1 VQRGDHERARV
12 TISGRVQGVFFRD
25 STREK
30 AEDLGLA
37 GWVKNA
43 SDGRVEALFQGP
55 SRKVR
60 EMVEWCEHGPSQASV
75 ESVDADFEEARGD
88 LEGFEVR

>member
-1 VQRGDHERARV
+1 M
-12 TISGRVQGVFFRD
+12 QGVFFRD
-25 STREK
+25 STRQK
-30 AEDLGLA
+30 AEDLGLV

-60 EMVEWCEHGPSQASV
+60 EMVEWCEHGSSRASV
-75 ESVDADFEEARGD
+75 ESVDAHFEEARED
-88 LEGFEVR
+88 PEGFEVR